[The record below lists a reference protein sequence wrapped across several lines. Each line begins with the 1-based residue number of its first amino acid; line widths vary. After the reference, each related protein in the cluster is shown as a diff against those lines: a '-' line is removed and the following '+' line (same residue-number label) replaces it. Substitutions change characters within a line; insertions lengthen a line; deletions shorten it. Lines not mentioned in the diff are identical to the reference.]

1 MYYLGLDL
9 VFDAKLNLES
19 GNQKV
24 KYSRPAAILKLS
36 LLQINRL
43 LSTATNNIYKKFE
56 VEIPKQT

>member
-24 KYSRPAAILKLS
+24 KYSRQAAIMKLS

-43 LSTATNNIYKKFE
+43 LSTATNDIYKKFE
-56 VEIPKQT
+56 AEIPKQT